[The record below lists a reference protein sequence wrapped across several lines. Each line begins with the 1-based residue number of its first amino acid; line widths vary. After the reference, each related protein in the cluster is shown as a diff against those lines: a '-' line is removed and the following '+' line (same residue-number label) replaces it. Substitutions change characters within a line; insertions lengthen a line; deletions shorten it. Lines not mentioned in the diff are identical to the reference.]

1 MAQCSVSRIEYSYR
15 VPFESYPST
24 YFLLVKLSIPVHLY
38 PTGIQDLEHPEGD
51 GDDTEDA
58 KAEPSSGKLF
68 YFPVVAENPNGDK
81 VKYYKKLNRMED
93 QDDPDFTT
101 ASEVKDKNSRR
112 MTK

>member
-1 MAQCSVSRIEYSYR
+1 MAQCSGNRIEYR
-15 VPFESYPST
+15 APFESYPST
-24 YFLLVKLSIPVHLY
+24 HFLLVHLY
-38 PTGIQDLEHPEGD
+38 PTGIQDLEHSEGD

-93 QDDPDFTT
+93 QEDPDFTT
-101 ASEVKDKNSRR
+101 ASQVQDKNSRR